1 MRQRCGTC
9 QPLWENTEIT
19 QEETPR
25 PVMHLNTSQQ
35 ANRVFYQDGP
45 QTVTLNPSPQPLP
58 GSTTLTPGQAPS
70 ISIIRLPPGRCNQL
84 WLRGEPVQKLSAV
97 PAEEGSWAQKTKGR
111 KRLAFLTLGWQ

>member
-1 MRQRCGTC
+1 MVPAGPFGKTLRSHRKK
-9 QPLWENTEIT
+9 
-19 QEETPR
+19 TPR
-25 PVMHLNTSQQ
+25 PVMHLNTSEQ

-58 GSTTLTPGQAPS
+58 GSTALTPGQAPS
-70 ISIIRLPPGRCNQL
+70 TSIVRLPPGRCDQL
-84 WLRGEPVQKLSAV
+84 RLRGEPVQKLSAV